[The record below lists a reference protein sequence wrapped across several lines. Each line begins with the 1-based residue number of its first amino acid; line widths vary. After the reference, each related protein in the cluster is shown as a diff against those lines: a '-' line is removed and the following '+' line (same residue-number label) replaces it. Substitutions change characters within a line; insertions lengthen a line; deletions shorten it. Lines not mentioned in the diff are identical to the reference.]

1 MTEIILGVIA
11 AVSTLISGWLAFR
24 QSKIQTEKNA
34 EKEIIEAVLERVDKL
49 ETRQDTLYDK
59 IYAIG
64 QKADEERERLNAA
77 HEARLEQ
84 VRKEMRRLIDDS
96 NLELATWRDKYF
108 TLINDY
114 QKLKMEYATLEIK
127 FDAVQKELERLQVMY
142 AAKMAN
148 PRDTHRDIADTP

>member
-1 MTEIILGVIA
+1 MTEIILGTIA
-11 AVSTLISGWLAFR
+11 AISTLISGWLAYR

-34 EKEIIEAVLERVDKL
+34 EKEIIDAVLERVDKL

-64 QKADEERERLNAA
+64 QKADEERERLNAV
-77 HEARLEQ
+77 HDARLEQ

-114 QKLKMEYATLEIK
+114 QKLKMEYATLEVK
-127 FDAVQKELERLQVMY
+127 FEAVHRELEQLKVVY
-142 AAKMAN
+142 ASRMTN